1 MWPHRKEKFSIFSK
15 ILNFSNNFLLG
26 FEELCIGVLRK
37 VVRLVASGS
46 STMVKTPNSSTQGWG
61 FESSCCCCWHREWL
75 VIPHDTQYNNIQHTD
90 IQPNDI
96 QHNYIQHND
105 IQHNDIQHND
115 IHHNNIHHNDTQHND
130 TQHIGYRVLLCWLS
144 FNKPFILSVIMLSV
158 VMMHVVALL
167 VDLQQWHIGTIMS
180 L

>member
-26 FEELCIGVLRK
+26 FEELCIRVLRK
-37 VVRLVASGS
+37 LVRLVASGS

-61 FESSCCCCWHREWL
+61 FESSCCGCWHREWL
-75 VIPHDTQYNNIQHTD
+75 VIPHDTQYNNIQHYN
-90 IQPNDI
+90 IQPND
-96 QHNYIQHND
+96 IQHND

-115 IHHNNIHHNDTQHND
+115 IHHNDTQHND

-144 FNKPFILSVIMLSV
+144 FNKPFMLSVIIMNI
-158 VMMHVVALL
+158 VALL